1 MASLMEALIDN
12 LEQQNEAYKSLLK
25 LSMDKTP
32 VIISADLDSLARI
45 TDDEQEIVS
54 RINSLDRK
62 RQESMKDIANVINK
76 DVDSL
81 KVVDLIDILKARPA
95 EQNRLADIYDRLRD
109 TLVQMKRVNEQNKQL
124 IESSLEMV
132 QFDMNVLQAYK
143 AAPETAN
150 YTSNAYS
157 AGTYMGVDK
166 GAFDRKQ

>member
-81 KVVDLIDILKARPA
+81 KVVDLIDLLKARPA

>member
-1 MASLMEALIDN
+1 VASLMEALIDN
-12 LEQQNEAYKSLLK
+12 LEQQNEAYGRLLK

-32 VIISADLDSLARI
+32 VIISADLESLNRI
-45 TDDEQEIVS
+45 TDDEQEIVN
-54 RINSLDRK
+54 RINALDRK
-62 RQESMKDIANVINK
+62 RQENMKDIANVINK

-95 EQNRLADIYDRLRD
+95 EQNRLADVYDRLRD
-109 TLVQMKRVNEQNKQL
+109 TLAQMKRVNEQNKQL

-157 AGTYMGVDK
+157 AGTYMGVEK

>member
-1 MASLMEALIDN
+1 MESLIDN

-32 VIISADLDSLARI
+32 VIISADLEALMRI
-45 TDDEQEIVS
+45 TDDEQEFVN
-54 RINSLDRK
+54 RINSLDKK
-62 RQESMKDIANVINK
+62 RQENMKDIANVINK

-95 EQNRLADIYDRLRD
+95 EQKRLADIYDRLRD
-109 TLVQMKRVNEQNKQL
+109 TLSQMKRVNEQNKQL

-132 QFDMNVLQAYK
+132 QFDLNVLQAYR

-166 GAFDRKQ
+166 GAFDKKQ

>member
-1 MASLMEALIDN
+1 MASLMESLIDN

-32 VIISADLDSLARI
+32 VIISADLEALMRI
-45 TDDEQEIVS
+45 TDDEQEFVN
-54 RINSLDRK
+54 RINSLDKK
-62 RQESMKDIANVINK
+62 RQENMKDIANVINK

-95 EQNRLADIYDRLRD
+95 EQKRLADIYDRLRD
-109 TLVQMKRVNEQNKQL
+109 TLSQMKRVNEQNRQL

-132 QFDMNVLQAYK
+132 QFDLNVLQAYR

-166 GAFDRKQ
+166 GAFDKKQ

>member
-1 MASLMEALIDN
+1 MASLMEELMINLEEVNNEYKKLID
-12 LEQQNEAYKSLLK
+12 
-25 LSMDKTP
+25 LSMKKTP
-32 VIISADLDSLARI
+32 IIISADLDALQRI
-45 TDDEQEIVS
+45 TEDEQEVVNK
-54 RINSLDRK
+54 INHLDRK
-62 RQESMKDIANVINK
+62 REINMKDIANVINK

-95 EQNRLADIYDRLRD
+95 EQNRLADVYDRLRD
-109 TLVQMKRVNEQNKQL
+109 TLAQMKRVNEQNKQL

-157 AGTYMGVDK
+157 AGTYMGVEK

>member
-1 MASLMEALIDN
+1 
-12 LEQQNEAYKSLLK
+12 
-25 LSMDKTP
+25 MDKTP
-32 VIISADLDSLARI
+32 VIISADLESLNRI
-45 TDDEQEIVS
+45 TDDEQEIVN
-54 RINSLDRK
+54 RINALDRK
-62 RQESMKDIANVINK
+62 RQENMKDIANVINK

-95 EQNRLADIYDRLRD
+95 EQNRLADVYDRLRD
-109 TLVQMKRVNEQNKQL
+109 TLAQMKRVNEQNKQL

-157 AGTYMGVDK
+157 AGTYMGVEK